1 MSVRK
6 KDKPSLYT
14 KIEEHNLL
22 RQYDLLSNC
31 IEIGLE
37 KGIEAFDKYTLW
49 ALNYAAVANIAQMGG
64 RYREDPISVG
74 NHRTPHFKDVPN
86 HMDRFFSLI
95 HENWTIVDHPTLL
108 PAYALWRLNWIHPFV
123 EGNGRTA
130 RAACY
135 YLICMKQGRLLPGKK
150 TVPERIKE
158 SRDAYIAAL
167 QAADGAWDEGRYD
180 VTQLAVYL
188 EGLLQEQL
196 SEANAEAGAEASVSE
211 NSLPKQSSN

>member
-6 KDKPSLYT
+6 KDNPALYT

-108 PAYALWRLNWIHPFV
+108 AAYALWRLNWIHPFV

-158 SRDAYIAAL
+158 NREAYIAAL
-167 QAADGAWDEGRYD
+167 IAADAAWDEGRYD

-188 EGLLQEQL
+188 EGLLQQQL
-196 SEANAEAGAEASVSE
+196 SEPN
-211 NSLPKQSSN
+211 PT